1 MKPKSKLQKLVVSL
15 SEKLPA
21 ITHKQKQYAYD
32 NCFDAYYTRSRKTLF
47 CLECGYSWKETS
59 SFFTAVAG
67 CQCPSCNKELKE
79 TKRYKWPS
87 STVNEYYG
95 ILTTKGDMQVL
106 RIFYVSKIM
115 KKHEKPRYFI
125 TEAIQHWINDSGEIT
140 SMSLDVYGLSYYY
153 DSWVLSSELQVRPKH
168 WHESLRATITP
179 YKIYP
184 HRSILP
190 TLKRNGFK
198 GHFYGILHHK
208 LFSLLLSDTYAETLV
223 KAGQYS
229 MLKHYSST
237 TLKQDFLAKYWNS
250 IKICM
255 RAGYLIS
262 DASIWCDYI
271 DLLAYFR
278 KDLRNAKYV
287 CPENLKHAH
296 DRLVSKKR
304 EMERKKKVEQI
315 KKEMQESQ
323 LEYEKQKGCFFGLQY
338 QEGELTIKVLES
350 VEEFM
355 LEGDEL
361 GHCVF
366 VNEYYNK
373 PNSLVLSARIDDKP
387 VETIEVSLSN
397 LDILQARGMG
407 NKPTQY
413 HDRILNAMNKV
424 LPEISNRKRL
434 FTETETSKQLIPEI
448 EIIKRL
454 IA

>member
-15 SEKLPA
+15 SKKLSA
-21 ITHKQKQYAYD
+21 ITEKQKQYAYN

-79 TKRYKWPS
+79 VKSYKWPAHV
-87 STVNEYYG
+87 VNEYFG
-95 ILTTKGDMQVL
+95 VLTTKGDMQVS
-106 RIFYVSKIM
+106 RIFFVSKCMRKNETPQYRIM
-115 KKHEKPRYFI
+115 EV
-125 TEAIQHWINDSGEIT
+125 IQHWINNSGKVT
-140 SMSLDVYGLSYYY
+140 SMSKSVYGLSGAY
-153 DSWVLSSELQVRPKH
+153 DAWVWGSELEVRPSS
-168 WHESLRATITP
+168 WGSSYRYDLDA

-184 HRSILP
+184 YRSVLP
-190 TLKRNGFK
+190 ILKRNGFK

-208 LFSLLLSDTYAETLV
+208 LFSLLLSDPYAETLV

-229 MLKHYSST
+229 ILKHYSST
-237 TLKQDFLAKYWNS
+237 SNKSYFLGKYWNS

-255 RAGYLIS
+255 RAGYVIG

-287 CPENLKHAH
+287 YPENLKHTH

-304 EMERKKKVEQI
+304 DMERKKKVEQI
-315 KKEMQESQ
+315 KREMQESQ

-355 LEGDEL
+355 VEGDEL

-373 PNSLVLSARIDDKP
+373 PDSLVLSARIDDKP
-387 VETIEVSLSN
+387 IETIEVSVRN

-413 HDRILNAMNKV
+413 HDRILNVMNKV
-424 LPEISNRKRL
+424 LPEIANRK
-434 FTETETSKQLIPEI
+434 ELIV
-448 EIIKRL
+448 
-454 IA
+454 